1 MGASLTQKQEKRRKG
16 QSKCLCLWFCNGIG
30 DRMGISKTKQ
40 TNKRYGWITNSKA
53 RKEKEGG
60 KQNVCVCGF
69 AMEGGSRP
77 KAS

>member
-1 MGASLTQKQEKRRKG
+1 MLVGSQ
-16 QSKCLCLWFCNGIG
+16 
-30 DRMGISKTKQ
+30 
-40 TNKRYGWITNSKA
+40 NKEGCITNSKA

-77 KAS
+77 KTSFQAISKKKLCC

>member
-1 MGASLTQKQEKRRKG
+1 MELEIEWAFLKQ
-16 QSKCLCLWFCNGIG
+16 N
-30 DRMGISKTKQ
+30 KQ
-40 TNKRYGWITNSKA
+40 TNKRYGCITNSKA

>member
-1 MGASLTQKQEKRRKG
+1 MLLGLNGHFQNKQKI
-16 QSKCLCLWFCNGIG
+16 N
-30 DRMGISKTKQ
+30 KQ
-40 TNKRYGWITNSKA
+40 TNKKYGCITNSKA